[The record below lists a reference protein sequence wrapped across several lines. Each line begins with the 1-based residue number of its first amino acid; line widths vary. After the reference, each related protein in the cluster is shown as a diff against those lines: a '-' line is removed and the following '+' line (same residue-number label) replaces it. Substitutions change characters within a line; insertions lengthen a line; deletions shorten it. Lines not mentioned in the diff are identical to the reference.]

1 MNQNMSILWHLQKQY
16 DESRLTH
23 CIALYTMILYII
35 TDTMGPKY
43 ENETL
48 IYVVHCGFRPLIW
61 QTKQFKYVTLYLLA
75 WHFIY

>member
-1 MNQNMSILWHLQKQY
+1 
-16 DESRLTH
+16 
-23 CIALYTMILYII
+23 MILYII